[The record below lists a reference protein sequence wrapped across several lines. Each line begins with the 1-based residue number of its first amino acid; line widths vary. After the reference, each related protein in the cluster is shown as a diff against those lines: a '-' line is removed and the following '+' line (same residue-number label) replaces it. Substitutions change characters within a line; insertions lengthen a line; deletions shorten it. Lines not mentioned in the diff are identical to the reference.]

1 MATKEEVMGDLMR
14 MVYRSFADLL
24 EGDQFAYTLRGLILG
39 FDPTCARA
47 VRDRIRH
54 PVLER
59 LVPQDGDVPRLLC
72 RSR

>member
-1 MATKEEVMGDLMR
+1 MATKEEVMGDVMR

-39 FDPTCARA
+39 FDPTCARPFGTA
-47 VRDRIRH
+47 SAIPSRSDSF
-54 PVLER
+54 
-59 LVPQDGDVPRLLC
+59 PQDGDVPRLLC